1 MFTFPDTEKKIKNRI
16 TKYKRELQKEKD
28 LTGYIN
34 DGFGKRYLLFCFYF
48 VLGDFDNA
56 DEYFEWYKREF
67 SDDIGDP
74 IQQLCWAL
82 SLNRMGKDK
91 EAKYRLAELMLSNL
105 YIIPHLLGYEI
116 EEYDI
121 WHGSNL
127 EYPEYVEYIFDEVIE
142 NINESDLQWIKELY
156 HSPELTHIREQ
167 YIEIHRKLKDTRVF
181 EERRKLNEEADS
193 LLECFE

>member
-1 MFTFPDTEKKIKNRI
+1 MFTFPDTEKKLKNRI
-16 TKYKRELQKEKD
+16 TKYKKELQKEKD

-91 EAKYRLAELMLSNL
+91 EAKYRLANL
-105 YIIPHLLGYEI
+105 CFQTFT
-116 EEYDI
+116 
-121 WHGSNL
+121 S
-127 EYPEYVEYIFDEVIE
+127 YPIYLAMRLRSMI
-142 NINESDLQWIKELY
+142 
-156 HSPELTHIREQ
+156 
-167 YIEIHRKLKDTRVF
+167 
-181 EERRKLNEEADS
+181 
-193 LLECFE
+193 